1 MSRRNQAIQK
11 ASTLTNAQLRQA
23 IAETVS
29 HLAPVPGPFNP
40 ARQLTEELKARLSE
54 HLDALLL
61 AEAERAKVIFTEQS
75 GGKQ

>member
-1 MSRRNQAIQK
+1 MSRSNQATQK

-29 HLAPVPGPFNP
+29 HLVPVPGPFSP

-61 AEAERAKVIFTEQS
+61 AEAERAKVIFTEQA
-75 GGKQ
+75 GGEK